1 MEVLGVGHQEGFLEE
16 MVQEWSLE
24 EEGHFQS

>member
-1 MEVLGVGHQEGFLEE
+1 MEELGVGHKEGFLEE
-16 MVQEWSLE
+16 MVQERSLE